1 MWSGRCSFNPTVT
14 TPIVYFF
21 FSFKTIWPIRPV
33 LALFIL
39 SCHPILLAVSS
50 PYRKA
55 RDSSFKG
62 CHRKGGRREIWQSCH
77 KVVTPSCFF
86 RRRSHHLSP
95 PNTNHV
101 DRTIEMLCFALHRLE
116 CRFGIDATQWVLS
129 ASCLWHS
136 LSAAYWMWC
145 SLKGRILSVG

>member
-1 MWSGRCSFNPTVT
+1 MCRSRCSYNPTAT
-14 TPIVYFF
+14 TPIVYFS
-21 FSFKTIWPIRPV
+21 FSFKTMWTTRPV

-55 RDSSFKG
+55 SDSLLKG
-62 CHRKGGRREIWQSCH
+62 SHRKGWRTEIWQSCH
-77 KVVTPSCFF
+77 QVVTPSCF
-86 RRRSHHLSP
+86 RLCRSHHLSP

-101 DRTIEMLCFALHRLE
+101 DRTIEILCFALHRLE
-116 CRFGIDATQWVLS
+116 CQFGIDATQWALS

-145 SLKGRILSVG
+145 TLKARILSVG